1 VRSTCR
7 SPPWP
12 CSRWPPP
19 ASRCDGGRGDAHA
32 PGRVRASV
40 GIAALALQQIED
52 DLRADDVDQEELAA
66 ILRELIEDTDPPGGF
81 LAAVAQLLTAAARRA
96 EQIEPDR
103 DGDASC
109 PLHEA
114 AALLT
119 DDAGQ
124 RLIWSAR
131 ALHPQGDS

>member
-1 VRSTCR
+1 M
-7 SPPWP
+7 
-12 CSRWPPP
+12 SRT
-19 ASRCDGGRGDAHA
+19 RLE
-32 PGRVRASV
+32 RVRAAV
-40 GIAALALQQIED
+40 GITALALQQIED
-52 DLRADDVDQEELAA
+52 DLGADDVDQEELAA

-81 LAAVAQLLTAAARRA
+81 IPAVAQLVTTAARRA

-103 DGDASC
+103 DGGASC

-124 RLIWSAR
+124 RLIWAAR
-131 ALHPQGDS
+131 ALADTRRPA